1 MKKLIRYTKGASNA
15 IRILE
20 ENGFDDLLDY
30 SLDLFAYGLG
40 ATVKYKNLL
49 NSDGRIIFGKKNN
62 LIEINSNIEFE
73 QKKRFTLA
81 HEIGHL
87 VMHKGMDIHN
97 DNDATMSWFNNK
109 EKQATH
115 SKIENEAN
123 EFASELL
130 MPSKLF
136 IEKQKGKKFSPQL
149 LRDLAEY
156 FKTSLTSVA
165 FKYLQLGNHPICLF
179 HSFNGR
185 VSYWKRPDEFPHYIV
200 DRTKLSVPEDS
211 VAYEFF
217 ESGKIYRKSQSSQPI
232 WKSTWFELKHWEDDK
247 DFDFYEFTII
257 TPSYNTVLSV
267 VWEE

>member
-1 MKKLIRYTKGASNA
+1 MTKLIKYTKGASHA
-15 IRILE
+15 LKVLD

-40 ATVKYKNLL
+40 ATVKYKSLI
-49 NSDGRIIFGKKNN
+49 NSDGRIIFGKKNT
-62 LIEINSNIEFE
+62 LIEINENIEFE
-73 QKKRFTLA
+73 QKQRFTLA

-87 VMHKGMDIHN
+87 VMHKGIDIHN
-97 DNDATMSWFNNK
+97 DNDATMSWFNTK
-109 EKQATH
+109 EKQAIH
-115 SKIENEAN
+115 SKIESEAN

-136 IEKQKGKKFSPQL
+136 IEKQKNKKFSPQL
-149 LRDLAEY
+149 LRDLADY

-179 HSFNGR
+179 HSYNGK
-185 VSYWKRPDEFPHYIV
+185 VTYWKRPDEFPHFIL

-211 VAYEFF
+211 VASEFYQ
-217 ESGKIYRKSQSSQPI
+217 EGKIYSKNQSKQSI
-232 WKSTWFELKHWEDDK
+232 WKSTWFELKDWEDDN
-247 DFDFYEFTII
+247 DFDFFEYAIVTS
-257 TPSYNTVLSV
+257 SYNTVLSV